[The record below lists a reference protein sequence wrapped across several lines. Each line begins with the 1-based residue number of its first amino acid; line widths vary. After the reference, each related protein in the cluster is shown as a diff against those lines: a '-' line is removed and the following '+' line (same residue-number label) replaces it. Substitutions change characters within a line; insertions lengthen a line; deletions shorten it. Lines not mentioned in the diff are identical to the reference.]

1 MFLVSISSFEIM
13 HSYFQTNWISS
24 FGLELLPTNHFNWR
38 LYLTRVPSKN
48 VFRWVLSFPPC
59 LDFLFCYHEFLSSKQ
74 IGWAWEHLWIS
85 TSSDLPLQFETLFDK
100 FAIQECHNI
109 SHSLVLSY
117 LSRLNF
123 LSFVTMYFL
132 LSSNSAWS
140 KCLGVN
146 ENQFSLFARCS
157 FYLFAEIYPKI
168 EAPQCSAVEE
178 GKWLDKGLDCSQRQE
193 MSPIRAS
200 FSKCWSVR
208 KLWIV
213 NTEQLLTVAL

>member
-24 FGLELLPTNHFNWR
+24 FVLELVPTNHFNWR

-59 LDFLFCYHEFLSSKQ
+59 LDLFCYHEFLSSKQ

-109 SHSLVLSY
+109 SHSLVLSC
-117 LSRLNF
+117 LSD
-123 LSFVTMYFL
+123 TGCMYFTFSIHNKVRTKHTIVSRSKMTFNSICKNPRGNLCGRL
-132 LSSNSAWS
+132 L
-140 KCLGVN
+140 
-146 ENQFSLFARCS
+146 
-157 FYLFAEIYPKI
+157 
-168 EAPQCSAVEE
+168 
-178 GKWLDKGLDCSQRQE
+178 
-193 MSPIRAS
+193 
-200 FSKCWSVR
+200 
-208 KLWIV
+208 
-213 NTEQLLTVAL
+213 

>member
-1 MFLVSISSFEIM
+1 MDKLESSCGLAYFPTLSILVWVHSGNSFLKEEIANMFLVSISSFEIM

-59 LDFLFCYHEFLSSKQ
+59 LDFFCYHEFLSSKQ

-109 SHSLVLSY
+109 NHSLVVSF
-117 LSRLNF
+117 SSQF
-123 LSFVTMYFL
+123 SVFVTM
-132 LSSNSAWS
+132 
-140 KCLGVN
+140 
-146 ENQFSLFARCS
+146 
-157 FYLFAEIYPKI
+157 
-168 EAPQCSAVEE
+168 
-178 GKWLDKGLDCSQRQE
+178 
-193 MSPIRAS
+193 
-200 FSKCWSVR
+200 
-208 KLWIV
+208 
-213 NTEQLLTVAL
+213 